1 MWETAGP
8 FIKEWIRSELGP
20 ETALADSLIEN
31 WRALQRFPG
40 LIRRL
45 EARYPPEGGAPP
57 LLPLPDIQLIRI
69 GGGWKYGVVAIGA
82 AFVAAAGMRSEEH
95 TSELQSLMRISYAV
109 FCLKKKTLKNIITN
123 NIPHTSHSVQT
134 PYEYT

>member
-1 MWETAGP
+1 MVMVEGVANSFDPDINMWETAGP

-69 GGGWKYGVVAIGA
+69 GGGWKYGVVALGA
-82 AFVAAAGMRSEEH
+82 AFVAAAGLWLALVWR
-95 TSELQSLMRISYAV
+95 LQSSFTENKGRADKKH
-109 FCLKKKTLKNIITN
+109 LKPQLT
-123 NIPHTSHSVQT
+123 
-134 PYEYT
+134 ERRE

>member
-1 MWETAGP
+1 MGIVGGVTNRIDPDINTWESPGP
-8 FIKEWIRSELGP
+8 VIKEWIRSELGP

-31 WRALQRFPG
+31 WRALQRFPD

-45 EARYPPEGGAPP
+45 EARYPPECCAPP

-82 AFVAAAGMRSEEH
+82 AFVAAAGMW
-95 TSELQSLMRISYAV
+95 LAL
-109 FCLKKKTLKNIITN
+109 
-123 NIPHTSHSVQT
+123 
-134 PYEYT
+134 

>member
-69 GGGWKYGVVAIGA
+69 GGGWKYGVVAIG
-82 AFVAAAGMRSEEH
+82 RSEEH
-95 TSELQSLMRISYAV
+95 TSEPPVTNAHLVCRLLIE
-109 FCLKKKTLKNIITN
+109 TKNK
-123 NIPHTSHSVQT
+123 P
-134 PYEYT
+134 